1 VQPQSLGTARP
12 RRHEPARSMQLKPR
26 AYTIKQASLMIGIG
40 RSMLYLMIS
49 QGRLRTVT
57 IGRRRL
63 VLSESIDELLQSSS
77 KA

>member
-1 VQPQSLGTARP
+1 
-12 RRHEPARSMQLKPR
+12 MQLKPR